1 MAMTNLQANWD
12 AVKFPDNLTVLNK
25 IQDVTFRKGG
35 QVSLYGADM
44 DRIATTGQVFMSA
57 PTAKIMSGNPAQF
70 MGIAAGTTGT
80 LLATHK
86 DAKLATGGDILYTLA
101 NAIFED
107 AQTNGAHGSWGAC
120 SADFKAISSDGV
132 THPLSF
138 TRA

>member
-1 MAMTNLQANWD
+1 MSMTNLQANWD
-12 AVKFPDNLTVLNK
+12 AVKFPDNVTVLSK

-35 QVSLYGADM
+35 QVSLYAADL
-44 DRIATTGQVFMSA
+44 DRIASVAQVFMSA
-57 PTAKIMSGNPAQF
+57 PTARLQSGNPAQF
-70 MGIAAGTTGT
+70 MGIAPGTTGT

-107 AQTNGAHGSWGAC
+107 AQTNGPHGSWGAGT
-120 SADFKAISSDGV
+120 ADFKAVSSDGV
-132 THPLSF
+132 THPLTF